1 MELSE
6 RAVYQYASHDQVA
19 QAARKSSLATW
30 YVAAGLVAAFVLL
43 TWTIG
48 YAFVIVCALTGTA
61 LALTTIVV
69 FTAADLF
76 TMKKGTAQHQANRH

>member
-6 RAVYQYASHDQVA
+6 RAVYQYASHDQAA
-19 QAARKSSLATW
+19 QEARKGSLAKW
-30 YVAAGLVAAFVLL
+30 YAVAALVVALVLL

-48 YAFVIVCALTGTA
+48 YAFVIVCALAGTA

-76 TMKKGTAQHQANRH
+76 TMKKAPAQHQANRH